1 MYTNEDVLKFKNSV
15 SLKKVKIWK
24 NKFINKLVRGIKNN
38 KFLLATISAFL
49 LFSIVNSLMICTF
62 FKILQTRY

>member
-15 SLKKVKIWK
+15 SLKKVKVWK